1 MKPELRVK
9 KGLESEERE
18 REESEKQQRRGF
30 GWIRAV
36 AEVRGQRGQRGQ
48 MTVVIPHPA
57 QGIKILGFDT
67 GRPQQVRAPPPQEL
81 PEALLPP

>member
-1 MKPELRVK
+1 MK

-36 AEVRGQRGQRGQ
+36 AEVRGQRGQ

-81 PEALLPP
+81 PEALLPPPD